1 MRFVAEVAE
10 RTVLVAEGQLLL
22 DGPTRE
28 VLYAVDVLRKAAIK
42 PPQIVQL
49 SLILRDKGVPLNA
62 ITLDEAVKGISEVV
76 KSKTH

>member
-1 MRFVAEVAE
+1 
-10 RTVLVAEGQLLL
+10 
-22 DGPTRE
+22 

-49 SLILRDKGVPLNA
+49 SLILRDKGIPLNA
-62 ITLDEAVKGISEVV
+62 ITLDEAVKEISEIV